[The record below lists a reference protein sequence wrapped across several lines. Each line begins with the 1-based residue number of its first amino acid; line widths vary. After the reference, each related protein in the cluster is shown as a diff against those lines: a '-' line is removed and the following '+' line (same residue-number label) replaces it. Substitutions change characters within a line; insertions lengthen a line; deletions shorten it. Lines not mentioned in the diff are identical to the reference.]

1 MIDDSRYTKP
11 PKPKPEDLKPKIIDR
26 SKINSN
32 WDENIFSKLKQI
44 QTSDLSIKSKNVKSF
59 VDRKTKST
67 WNNND
72 LKISHPPLF
81 STSDSRPIEVISK

>member
-11 PKPKPEDLKPKIIDR
+11 PKPKLEEKPKIIDW

-44 QTSDLSIKSKNVKSF
+44 QTSDLVIKSKNVKSF
-59 VDRKTKST
+59 VDWKTKST

-81 STSDSRPIEVISK
+81 STLD